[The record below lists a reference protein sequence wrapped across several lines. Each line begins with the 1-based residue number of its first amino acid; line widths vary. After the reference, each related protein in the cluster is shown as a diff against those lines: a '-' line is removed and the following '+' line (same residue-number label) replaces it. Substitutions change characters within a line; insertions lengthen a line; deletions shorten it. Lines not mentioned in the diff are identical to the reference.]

1 MLGGISF
8 WLGLFVLATPPPT
21 KAKMYLVETM
31 PEKTRATHH
40 TKHALPENG
49 QDYSDDSA
57 AWIQSSTKY
66 GEATT
71 TTTTWTESGATHMK
85 LVAGKTCKEK
95 VDCLLN
101 GACERENTLWCEC
114 TCINDQCYREYKKEI
129 TTTTPKI
136 IYQTEPNPQPG
147 SYVESSSSPPAK
159 SCSKRVD
166 CLLNGICESGA
177 GWCNCQCEDGV
188 CVNKADESGESGG
201 YGTTKSG
208 YDTTAA
214 TGYETTTAGYDT
226 TTVGYDAKS
235 DGYDTT
241 TAGYDTTTAGY
252 DTTTVGYDTTT
263 AGYDTTTAGY
273 DTTTAGYDSTTA
285 GYDTTTVGYD
295 AKSDGYDTTTAGYD
309 TTTAGYDTTTAGY
322 ETTTAGYNTSTAG
335 NDNTT
340 VGYDTT
346 TTTTLSSTAYQSVD
360 STTTTAAPAAYPTS
374 PSTEKA

>member
-21 KAKMYLVETM
+21 KAKLYLVETM
-31 PEKTRATHH
+31 PEKTTATHH
-40 TKHALPENG
+40 KKHALPENG
-49 QDYSDDSA
+49 QDYSDDS
-57 AWIQSSTKY
+57 WTQSSTKY
-66 GEATT
+66 EEATT
-71 TTTTWTESGATHMK
+71 TTTWRESGATHMK

-101 GACERENTLWCEC
+101 GACDRENTLWCEC

-147 SYVESSSSPPAK
+147 KYVESSSSPPAK

-166 CLLNGICESGA
+166 CLLNGICQSGA

-188 CVNKADESGESGG
+188 CVNKADESDESGG

-208 YDTTAA
+208 YDTTA
-214 TGYETTTAGYDT
+214 TGYETTTAGYDTTTAGYDT

-252 DTTTVGYDTTT
+252 NTTTVGYDAKSDGYDITTAGYDTTT

-273 DTTTAGYDSTTA
+273 DTTTAGYD
-285 GYDTTTVGYD
+285 
-295 AKSDGYDTTTAGYD
+295 
-309 TTTAGYDTTTAGY
+309 
-322 ETTTAGYNTSTAG
+322 TTTAGYNT
-335 NDNTT
+335 TT

-360 STTTTAAPAAYPTS
+360 STTTAATAAYPTS